1 VASYRDKYNP
11 ETIHFPA
18 ELTSKFLILVGWGLC
33 LLCAVGC
40 MLTHQ
45 PLVRTLLELVFLA
58 AVSVF
63 LMRCWP
69 ADLRIE
75 LRGLSSHWLWKRRTF
90 IPWGDVDS
98 AQPQTKRLGPLGR
111 VEYYVVR
118 GRNGLQIAHTDRHA
132 DRERF
137 VFELK
142 RHGVAVA
149 ADAYED

>member
-1 VASYRDKYNP
+1 
-11 ETIHFPA
+11 
-18 ELTSKFLILVGWGLC
+18 
-33 LLCAVGC
+33 

-58 AVSVF
+58 AVVVF

-90 IPWGDVDS
+90 IAWGDVDS
-98 AQPQTKRLGPLGR
+98 AQPQTKRLGALGR

-118 GRNGLQIAHTDRHA
+118 SRNGTQIAHTDRHA